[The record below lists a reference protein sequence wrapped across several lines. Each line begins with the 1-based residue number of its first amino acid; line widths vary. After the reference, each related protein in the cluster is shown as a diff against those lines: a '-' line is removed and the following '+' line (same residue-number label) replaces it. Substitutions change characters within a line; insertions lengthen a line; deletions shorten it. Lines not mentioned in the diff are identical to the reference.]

1 MPRPNVLYLMTDQ
14 HNAKHMGCAG
24 DPLVRT
30 PNMDHIAE
38 QGVRFERA
46 YCNNPICSPSRISY
60 VSGQYP
66 HTHGILG
73 NNNFE
78 FEDRNPDTLGAT
90 FRRFGYQT
98 ALIGKAHM
106 IRDWDEEAYEHIRY
120 CDLTD
125 ADRRDPRKHHYFKHL
140 IDHGV
145 ADLYEDGSLPPDHPA
160 VTRKHAVAELPY
172 EHSVEHF
179 TGEETL
185 RFLQGRDENRPF
197 FVHMSFERPHPH
209 WMPSAEH
216 ADMYDPA
223 DIELGPDMVDWW
235 ENEFAGRP
243 EFIRQM
249 MRNKMG
255 AFETPE
261 ELKEALAYHFALI
274 TVIDMEM
281 GRVLD
286 HLEETGELEN
296 TIVVYCADHGDFA
309 GDHGVYMK
317 NVGIYESIHRIP
329 FIISY
334 PGSPEGEVREDEIIE
349 SIDLFPTLCELADV
363 PAPEG
368 VLDGRS
374 IVPEIEGRGE
384 GKPFSICEWD
394 FPEPQRRVNAIR
406 TGRYRL
412 TYYSHEQGG
421 ELYDHATD
429 PWEMHNVYNDPE
441 YADTRLALLEQ
452 LFDQVN
458 MYRRKTD
465 RDTDIARSAD
475 ERLTPS
481 RLIHK
486 HFRKWSEFEKF
497 LQ

>member
-1 MPRPNVLYLMTDQ
+1 
-14 HNAKHMGCAG
+14 
-24 DPLVRT
+24 
-30 PNMDHIAE
+30 
-38 QGVRFERA
+38 
-46 YCNNPICSPSRISY
+46 
-60 VSGQYP
+60 
-66 HTHGILG
+66 
-73 NNNFE
+73 
-78 FEDRNPDTLGAT
+78 
-90 FRRFGYQT
+90 
-98 ALIGKAHM
+98 
-106 IRDWDEEAYEHIRY
+106 
-120 CDLTD
+120 
-125 ADRRDPRKHHYFKHL
+125 
-140 IDHGV
+140 
-145 ADLYEDGSLPPDHPA
+145 
-160 VTRKHAVAELPY
+160 
-172 EHSVEHF
+172 
-179 TGEETL
+179 
-185 RFLQGRDENRPF
+185 
-197 FVHMSFERPHPH
+197 
-209 WMPSAEH
+209 
-216 ADMYDPA
+216 
-223 DIELGPDMVDWW
+223 
-235 ENEFAGRP
+235 NEFAGRP